1 MWKLLIIYPKPK
13 QRNLKVWINFPHVIS
28 HHLIC
33 PRTIQAIT
41 ILFLYIATNIANTP
55 YHLTLEMKPKISH
68 NFMTKYWEPGR
79 IVPWLQ
85 SVSPMKPL
93 FYSIRNNWCQIWWFE
108 TPLRKAIFYYD
119 NDDDDVAY
127 WLDLSQRKRKPK
139 GEGKDHLVDS
149 VLLEAYLSHNPLKT
163 KAIFF
168 SSLSLFFLSQS
179 SLRPPPLGSVAL
191 NLTIHKDKKIKHNN
205 TITQPHSS
213 STSISPFDVS
223 LIKPLFFFFL
233 ILMNGARNDPPTHMA
248 LLVPNH

>member
-108 TPLRKAIFYYD
+108 TPLGKAIFNND
-119 NDDDDVAY
+119 NDDDVAY
-127 WLDLSQRKRKPK
+127 YLDLWQRKRKAM
-139 GEGKDHLVDS
+139 GEKKIT
-149 VLLEAYLSHNPLKT
+149 LLTMSFWKPFEVTPSKNKLKN
-163 KAIFF
+163 FCLF
-168 SSLSLFFLSQS
+168 LFF
-179 SLRPPPLGSVAL
+179 P
-191 NLTIHKDKKIKHNN
+191 I
-205 TITQPHSS
+205 
-213 STSISPFDVS
+213 
-223 LIKPLFFFFL
+223 
-233 ILMNGARNDPPTHMA
+233 
-248 LLVPNH
+248 